1 MIMLRRLWSY
11 SHNMSSCKAEGTSFD
26 RGRAASLSNQ
36 KYVSNLLTRESK
48 SQGLVHVDYQRKG
61 LIK

>member
-36 KYVSNLLTRESK
+36 KYVSNLLTRESI
-48 SQGLVHVDYQRKG
+48 SEALTHADYLRKG
-61 LIK
+61 LIE